1 MIATS
6 KELVAF
12 REYLTVLSD
21 LERAFQFAGEQIEFR
36 LGLLK
41 GADRY
46 VEILRQ
52 GKPVGIKFIEGDSV
66 AQAIKDVA
74 GAVNLGAPPGR
85 NYLTP

>member
-1 MIATS
+1 MIATG

-12 REYLTVLSD
+12 RDYLTVLKD

-36 LGLLK
+36 LGLHE
-41 GADRY
+41 GVDHY

-52 GKPVGIKFIEGDSV
+52 GKPVGIKFIEGDSA

-74 GAVNLGAPPGR
+74 GKVPL
-85 NYLTP
+85 